1 MKQFSS
7 AILVLALAALA
18 AGAVPAARAQTA
30 AAGAGMQGMSA
41 GANIAAVVN
50 GQVITDDD
58 VAARARLLAVSTGMP
73 MTPDTLN
80 RLQPQI
86 TEQLVDQTLQLQ
98 EINRRGVVV
107 KEDDIEAAVSHIE
120 QGNNMPAGA
129 LRGRLEAAGVP
140 FSTLIAQLRT
150 QLGWQDVLHQVL
162 GPELRPTP
170 GDIGA
175 EKKALQAQIGQTEYH
190 LAEIFIPVPDPAD
203 DAAAHDF
210 AATVI
215 TQLRAGAPFP
225 VIAAQFSQAD
235 SALQGGDLGFV
246 SPSQLDPATAAVVT
260 QMPAGAISNPIRVPG
275 GYDIVQMQAS
285 RRVGSETQTTLTL
298 RQAFAPFST
307 PVGSGGVS
315 ADQDAVI
322 EKLVQAGHG
331 VHSCNDMA
339 ALNASVGQ
347 VHPADPGPID
357 LATVTPASFQA
368 LLGSLPIGQVS
379 QPLVAQDGVSVV
391 MVCARQINAEALPSD
406 DDIGQLIVERR
417 VDLESRQLLA
427 DLRHRS
433 IITQE

>member
-18 AGAVPAARAQTA
+18 AGAMPAARAQTA

-260 QMPAGAISNPIRVPG
+260 QMPAGAISNPDPRARRLRHCADAGLPAGGFRNADDADTAPG
-275 GYDIVQMQAS
+275 LCPVQHAGGQR
-285 RRVGSETQTTLTL
+285 RRVGGPGRGDREAGPGWPRRAFLQRHGRAE
-298 RQAFAPFST
+298 RQCWPSASGRSGADRSGDRDARFVPGAARQLADRPGE
-307 PVGSGGVS
+307 PAAGCAGWRVGRDGVRA
-315 ADQDAVI
+315 ADQRR
-322 EKLVQAGHG
+322 G
-331 VHSCNDMA
+331 A
-339 ALNASVGQ
+339 ALG
-347 VHPADPGPID
+347 
-357 LATVTPASFQA
+357 
-368 LLGSLPIGQVS
+368 
-379 QPLVAQDGVSVV
+379 
-391 MVCARQINAEALPSD
+391 R
-406 DDIGQLIVERR
+406 
-417 VDLESRQLLA
+417 
-427 DLRHRS
+427 
-433 IITQE
+433 